1 MIKNIDRE
9 DNQMRNAMISRI
21 KLNQELDLGFTLQRR
36 RAFNQA
42 KQAIN
47 EKKKKANQSY
57 TQVKTSYDKIL
68 QQK

>member
-42 KQAIN
+42 KQAVN
-47 EKKKKANQSY
+47 DKKKKSNDSY
-57 TQVKTSYDKIL
+57 TKIKAAYDHKT
-68 QQK
+68 Q